1 MEAAAIAWVCTWT
14 GTWFFAVKAVTNL
27 LDVTPDPADAFS
39 RNFATATAALAR
51 VLPTVLDEALASEL
65 HR

>member
-14 GTWFFAVKAVTNL
+14 GMRFFAVKAVTNL
-27 LDVTPDPADAFS
+27 LDVTPDSADAFT
-39 RNFATATAALAR
+39 RNFTTATVALAR
-51 VLPTVLDEALASEL
+51 VFPTVLDEALASEL